1 MVALALFSLLSV
13 LSTPVLGHLYL
24 TEPKPNNFDAASGT
38 YKNPLDASGADFPCK
53 GFVDG
58 PASANWAAGSQQKTV
73 VHGSAVHGG
82 GSCQVSLSYD
92 KGATFKVMKTWLGE
106 CPIAAEGN
114 LPAEQD
120 MGLEF
125 TVPADAPAGEAL
137 FAWTWFNQVGN
148 REMYMNCATVTIT
161 GGSGGAGLSA
171 LPDMFVA
178 NVGNGCATAEGSPVD
193 IPNPGADVQR
203 AGKAPV
209 PPTGSCPAGGAPAQ
223 GQTPAAPGAAPS
235 APGVPVDAPSGAAP
249 EAAAAEEMPA
259 SCKRWQKRRL
269 SFSREA

>member
-1 MVALALFSLLSV
+1 
-13 LSTPVLGHLYL
+13 
-24 TEPKPNNFDAASGT
+24 
-38 YKNPLDASGADFPCK
+38 
-53 GFVDG
+53 
-58 PASANWAAGSQQKTV
+58 
-73 VHGSAVHGG
+73 
-82 GSCQVSLSYD
+82 
-92 KGATFKVMKTWLGE
+92 
-106 CPIAAEGN
+106 
-114 LPAEQD
+114 

-235 APGVPVDAPSGAAP
+235 APGAPGAPADPAAAAAAAPPGGSPAPPAPGVPVDAPSGAAP